1 MVLQMPY
8 LVQDR
13 VFIASSDEN
22 AEQARQEVM
31 LWASGHGYQF
41 AQAGRTFLIFRPDAQ
56 PREWVLL
63 ERAATEDAAIYHN

>member
-8 LVQDR
+8 PDQAR
-13 VFIASSDEN
+13 VFVASSDEN

-31 LWASGHGYQF
+31 LWASGHGYQVTPS
-41 AQAGRTFLIFRPDAQ
+41 GRTFLIFRPDAQ

-63 ERAATEDAAIYHN
+63 ERAATDSEAACRN

>member
-8 LVQDR
+8 SDQAR
-13 VFIASSDEN
+13 VFVASSDEN

-31 LWASGHGYQF
+31 LWASGQGYKF
-41 AQAGRTFLIFRPDAQ
+41 AQAGRIFTIFRPDAQ

-63 ERAATEDAAIYHN
+63 ERAFQN